1 MFISALEHDFMK
13 EGRMTDMN
21 DRYGSLDQNNKL
33 IWNLRDI
40 GHTMRQISE
49 GKGSQKRILIL
60 LKETGGMTQ
69 KELTERLG
77 VQPGSVSEVIGKLE
91 ASGLVTRS
99 QSEKDRRTMDICL
112 TEEGAVWAKDAYVR
126 RENRHREMFSVLSAE
141 EKDTLLQLLEKVN
154 TDWEQRYR
162 KHEGE

>member
-1 MFISALEHDFMK
+1 M
-13 EGRMTDMN
+13 
-21 DRYGSLDQNNKL
+21 
-33 IWNLRDI
+33 
-40 GHTMRQISE
+40 
-49 GKGSQKRILIL
+49 
-60 LKETGGMTQ
+60 
-69 KELTERLG
+69 
-77 VQPGSVSEVIGKLE
+77 QPGSFSEVIGKLE
-91 ASGLVTRS
+91 ASGLVTRT

-112 TEEGAVWAKDAYVR
+112 TEEGAVWAKDAHVQ

>member
-1 MFISALEHDFMK
+1 MK

-40 GHTMRQISE
+40 GHTMWQISE

-91 ASGLVTRS
+91 ASGLVTRT

-112 TEEGAVWAKDAYVR
+112 TEEGDVWAKDAHVR

-162 KHEGE
+162 KREGE